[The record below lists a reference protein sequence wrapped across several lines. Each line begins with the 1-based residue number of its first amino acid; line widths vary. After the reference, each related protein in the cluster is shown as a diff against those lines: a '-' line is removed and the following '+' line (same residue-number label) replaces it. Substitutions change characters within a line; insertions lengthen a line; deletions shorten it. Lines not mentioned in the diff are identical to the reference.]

1 MTQNIVRSCAP
12 LRIGIAGGGTDVEPY
27 ASVKGG
33 RVFNTTINKYAYC
46 TIVPNDSHTMTI
58 KSTDYGTYETPL
70 DGGPLKYDGNMDL
83 VKAVTNH
90 FEITDGF
97 DMSIHSE
104 APPGSGLGGSSTVI
118 VSILKAVTTWI
129 GEEMS
134 NYDLAELAYHLER
147 EDIGLKGGKQD
158 QYAAAFGGFNM
169 MEFTKDGTV
178 VNPVNLSEDIVW
190 ELEYRSLLCYTGKT
204 RDSAGIIESQV
215 ESFKAK
221 SNEEAL
227 DESKIL
233 STKLADALKKGD
245 IEEAGLLLD
254 ETWKQKKKFSSKIT
268 NPMIDDLYSIAIA
281 NGAYGGKVS
290 GAGGGGFMYFICKND
305 RKHIVAKELQKKG
318 AIVEDFVFEPRGA
331 RSWRAK
337 I

>member
-147 EDIGLKGGKQD
+147 EDIGLKGGKQ
-158 QYAAAFGGFNM
+158 
-169 MEFTKDGTV
+169 ESV
-178 VNPVNLSEDIVW
+178 C
-190 ELEYRSLLCYTGKT
+190 RSI
-204 RDSAGIIESQV
+204 RRI
-215 ESFKAK
+215 
-221 SNEEAL
+221 
-227 DESKIL
+227 
-233 STKLADALKKGD
+233 
-245 IEEAGLLLD
+245 
-254 ETWKQKKKFSSKIT
+254 
-268 NPMIDDLYSIAIA
+268 
-281 NGAYGGKVS
+281 
-290 GAGGGGFMYFICKND
+290 
-305 RKHIVAKELQKKG
+305 
-318 AIVEDFVFEPRGA
+318 
-331 RSWRAK
+331 
-337 I
+337 